1 MAYPDPINPEASL
14 AELHQVESACIRK
27 LNQKDLEPI
36 VRESC
41 LQNLAE
47 VRKKL
52 KDIRKAAHSGQ
63 VIRLI

>member
-14 AELHQVESACIRK
+14 AELLKFESAYIHK

-47 VRKKL
+47 VRNRL